1 MRKVITSAERTCK
14 AVYEELDNR
23 MNTANYD
30 KKCGGK
36 VTLPEITLDT
46 ASMAATPTQRVKEHA
61 EAKLG
66 GTAYSQATGENDAV
80 QEQEQ
85 ED

>member
-1 MRKVITSAERTCK
+1 MRKVITSAERTRK

-23 MNTANYD
+23 MNTANFD
-30 KKCGGK
+30 KKVEEK
-36 VTLPEITLDT
+36 SPSQKSLWTRPAWLPQ
-46 ASMAATPTQRVKEHA
+46 PTQRVKEHA

-66 GTAYSQATGENDAV
+66 GRAYSQATGENDAV